1 MKKLLVEEKIVIGFI
16 LCIVCLR
23 ILLPKGKAS
32 SFQFKPGDILITKS
46 TAPGV
51 IGKGIVGHAGIMI
64 DSKTVLHIA
73 GPGKK
78 PSMISVTKWLSKSM
92 NPSTKVIRSKNASL
106 GKKAAQKA
114 RNSFLNKNIPYD
126 LNFAPNPTNIKKTY
140 CSELVWYSYYK
151 AGSEYKKSSTL
162 SMGGGV
168 FITIWQRPSI
178 IKPYDFLNSSALSH
192 NNFKIV
198 KTFNF

>member
-1 MKKLLVEEKIVIGFI
+1 MKKLLAEEKIVIGFI
-16 LCIVCLR
+16 LCIVCLG

-51 IGKGIVGHAGIMI
+51 SGKGFVGHAGIVI

-73 GPGKK
+73 GLGKK
-78 PSMISVTKWLSKSM
+78 PSEISITKWLSKSK
-92 NPSTKVIRSKNASL
+92 NPSTKVIRASNQAL
-106 GKKAAQKA
+106 GARAAQKA
-114 RNSFLNKNIPYD
+114 KANFKNKNISYD
-126 LNFAPNPTNIKKTY
+126 LKFTPDPTNIKKTY

-151 AGSEYKKSSTL
+151 AGKEFKKSSTL

-168 FITIWQRPSI
+168 FKTTWQRPSI
-178 IKPYDFLNSSALSH
+178 IKPYDYLNSSALSY
-192 NNFKIV
+192 NGFKIV
-198 KTFNF
+198 KSFNW